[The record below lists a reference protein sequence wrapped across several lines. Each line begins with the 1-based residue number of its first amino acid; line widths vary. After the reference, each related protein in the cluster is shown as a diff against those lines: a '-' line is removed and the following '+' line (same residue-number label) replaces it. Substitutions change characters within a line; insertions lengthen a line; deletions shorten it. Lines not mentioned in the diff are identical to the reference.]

1 MIIDVD
7 YGFYRLGETDEG
19 DPQIGTPGTLIV
31 SGSGL
36 LVSAF
41 TQGGPVSVRLLVGD
55 FAPGPN
61 EDSWRE
67 EWEYIQDVVV
77 EVPANAADELN
88 GLALS
93 TWEYGPS
100 DPPSG
105 NVVPPGRWCVRFHAR
120 GRAKVAGEDAM
131 PQAPLEEHLFLIWP
145 EDATGGVSPAW
156 KEVSGTSVRMPFQI
170 GHLSPS
176 GRVKTPD
183 GCYWLTTVSSSLAQ
197 AAAVLSAE
205 TPTDLPRRPALT
217 SVSSGLCV
225 TTDPTVRSLEVF
237 VDGSEYTPERYTNAS
252 AWNVVAQCE
261 LNVERPVRLID
272 GTGQVPRAFDDP
284 LLPPGRWVFRLD
296 MRDSHFRTPLGDGTT
311 IGEDPMHVHDHR
323 LRVWPA
329 GAHARDSEMEE
340 DEHVWLGR
348 RR

>member
-1 MIIDVD
+1 MTPRRRGRSIQIALPLVIGALWVAAVVLLGSMAYAYVRRTARDAAAE
-7 YGFYRLGETDEG
+7 RLAS
-19 DPQIGTPGTLIV
+19 V
-31 SGSGL
+31 SEQLGGL
-36 LVSAF
+36 LQA
-41 TQGGPVSVRLLVGD
+41 QAGGMAGAARKV
-55 FAPGPN
+55 AA
-61 EDSWRE
+61 E
-67 EWEYIQDVVV
+67 
-77 EVPANAADELN
+77 PALRRYLE
-88 GLALS
+88 S
-93 TWEYGPS
+93 TG
-100 DPPSG
+100 
-105 NVVPPGRWCVRFHAR
+105 
-120 GRAKVAGEDAM
+120 AGEDAM